1 MKTTLRSYQR
11 RIIDELKPNKAIAIF
26 AGTGSGKTLMSIQW
40 YTETPAL
47 KLLVVCPK
55 STVPQWATNILK
67 ELPDARI
74 LQFPKNSTAAKK
86 DLELLKTD
94 TYDIVIVNYDIMS
107 KLTNLLKVINQD
119 WAIILDESHRIRRLG
134 NRNSN
139 QTTKSILKLK
149 PLTPY
154 KCILTATPTE
164 GKYGGYVDYYTQ
176 LSFIDAINYSYR
188 DFEDRYVRYSMIN
201 YGASYPVKT
210 ITGYKNFREI
220 EDLLAKHTRAYKTKY
235 GDFEPQHTKVVVPR
249 SANYDKMLREEAYKE
264 IMLTNTARKRI
275 ALKTLASGVVS
286 GQNMGSDRFQYED
299 NTAKIDWLEDFLSDT
314 DERAVILY
322 QYNVELASLEKLMKK
337 LKKSYIVINGGT
349 QDKIAEIQNKKY
361 DVILGQFKAIG
372 ESIDGIQHKS
382 HIEIFFSMPESSLDY
397 RQTIG
402 RIDRIGQ
409 EQVPM
414 YYYLVMDGT
423 LDSAIYDMIEKK
435 VEYSEEILN
444 KLVIKGEE

>member
-1 MKTTLRSYQR
+1 
-11 RIIDELKPNKAIAIF
+11 
-26 AGTGSGKTLMSIQW
+26 
-40 YTETPAL
+40 
-47 KLLVVCPK
+47 
-55 STVPQWATNILK
+55 
-67 ELPDARI
+67 
-74 LQFPKNSTAAKK
+74 
-86 DLELLKTD
+86 
-94 TYDIVIVNYDIMS
+94 
-107 KLTNLLKVINQD
+107 
-119 WAIILDESHRIRRLG
+119 
-134 NRNSN
+134 
-139 QTTKSILKLK
+139 
-149 PLTPY
+149 
-154 KCILTATPTE
+154 
-164 GKYGGYVDYYTQ
+164 
-176 LSFIDAINYSYR
+176 
-188 DFEDRYVRYSMIN
+188 
-201 YGASYPVKT
+201 
-210 ITGYKNFREI
+210 
-220 EDLLAKHTRAYKTKY
+220 
-235 GDFEPQHTKVVVPR
+235 
-249 SANYDKMLREEAYKE
+249 
-264 IMLTNTARKRI
+264 
-275 ALKTLASGVVS
+275 
-286 GQNMGSDRFQYED
+286 MGSDRFQYED

-409 EQVPM
+409 LQVPM